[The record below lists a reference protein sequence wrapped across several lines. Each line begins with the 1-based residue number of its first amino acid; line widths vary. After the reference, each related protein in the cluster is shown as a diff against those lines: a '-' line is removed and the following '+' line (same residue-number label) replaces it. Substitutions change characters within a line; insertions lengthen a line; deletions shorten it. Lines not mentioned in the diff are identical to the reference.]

1 MTDTNITLTP
11 SGGSGPVTVTAS
23 AALFD
28 NTMIGRMIAIR
39 DEAPRRVGGGTY
51 GGNDVIHTWDGRA
64 DATRRLYRVI
74 TPGTAAAANMSGTT
88 PNYDMDTPVS
98 EAPGVRDGTV
108 VLRYIGKGRA
118 AWSWG
123 IISAFTSTTA
133 VTMQVSTEQNM
144 VTTSASK
151 NWRLGAWGGSLGWP
165 RCMVIFQQRT
175 VWCGNFAQPS
185 TVWTSQTGDFYRMA
199 PTEVDG
205 TVTDDM
211 GITATLDASEVA
223 TILWAQQTTRGVILG
238 TGSGIFL
245 FGAASGTDRALSP
258 RNIEARR
265 QGRIGSDDGIEGR
278 AIENAVLYV
287 QRGRKR
293 VREFVFDFGQDSY
306 QANDLSVLSEHLLAP
321 GVSAW
326 AYQENPDG
334 VLWLVRTD
342 GKLLSLTY
350 DREQQMR
357 AWCLHDLGG
366 VVEAIDVVPDPTAF
380 ADDVYVVVRRVIG
393 GATKRYV
400 EVIRAPVREDV
411 NGAAAYFHMD
421 SGLTYSGTPI
431 TRVTGL
437 GHLEGREV
445 TIWAD
450 GAQRT
455 NRVVVSGQID
465 IGTPAASVVHV
476 GLSFSSRI
484 VTLPIDANASGGPG
498 QGRPK
503 RISEAV
509 IRLQSTGAFK
519 MMGAIEEPIGFRT
532 PGMLMD
538 TAPPLFTG
546 VRKVIPSTGWDEEGQ
561 IALESVGAAPL
572 TVLAIAQEVT
582 VSG

>member
-11 SGGSGPVTVTAS
+11 SGGSGSITVTAS
-23 AALFD
+23 SALFD
-28 NTMIGRMIAIR
+28 STMIGRMIAIR

-88 PNYDMDTPVS
+88 PNYDMDTPVQ
-98 EAPGVRDGTV
+98 EAPGVRDGTL

-123 IISAFTSTTA
+123 IITGFTSTTA
-133 VTMQVSTEQNM
+133 VTVGVSTEQNM
-144 VTTSASK
+144 VTTAASK
-151 NWRLGAWGGSLGWP
+151 NWRLGAWGGSFGWP

-175 VWCGNFAQPS
+175 VWCGNFGQPS
-185 TVWTSQTGDFYRMA
+185 TIWTSQSGDFYRMA

-211 GITATLDASEVA
+211 GITVTLDASEVA
-223 TILWAQQTTRGVILG
+223 TILWAQQTTRGVVLG

-245 FGAASGTDRALSP
+245 FGPASGTDRALSP
-258 RNIEARR
+258 RNIEAQR
-265 QGRIGSDDGIEGR
+265 QGRIGSDDAIEGR
-278 AIENAVLYV
+278 AIENVVLYV

-321 GVSAW
+321 GVVAW
-326 AYQENPDG
+326 GYQENPDG
-334 VLWLVRTD
+334 VLWLVRAD

-366 VVEAIDVVPDPTAF
+366 VVEAIDVVPDPTAI
-380 ADDVYVVVRRVIG
+380 ADDVYVVVRRTINSV
-393 GATKRYV
+393 TRRYV

-411 NGAAAYFHMD
+411 DGAAAYFHMD
-421 SGLTYSGTPI
+421 SGLSYSGTPI

-437 GHLEGREV
+437 SHLEGQEV
-445 TIWAD
+445 AVWAD
-450 GAQRT
+450 GGQRT
-455 NRVVVSGQID
+455 NRVVTGGQID

-476 GLSFSSRI
+476 GLPFSSRI
-484 VTLPIDANASGGPG
+484 ATLPIDAPSGAGPG

-503 RISEAV
+503 RVSEV
-509 IRLQSTGAFK
+509 ILRLQSTGAFK
-519 MMGAIEEPIGFRT
+519 LLTTREEQFGFRS
-532 PGMLMD
+532 PSMD
-538 TAPPLFTG
+538 MDEGVPLFTG
-546 VRKVIPSTGWDEEGQ
+546 IRKVIPSTGWDEEGQ
-561 IALESVGAAPL
+561 IAIESVGAAPL
-572 TVLAIAQEVT
+572 TVLSVSQEVT